1 MWYNKNE
8 PECATTQTGSKP
20 HKCCSH
26 QEAYVQYTPQNSLSS
41 IPANVADRT
50 QARMLKLS
58 TPTDSG
64 CWEWTGAIDRYG
76 YGKSSVR
83 IDGKKRYP
91 GAHRLSYMAF
101 HGAIPSGLIIDHLC
115 RNRTCVNPDH
125 LEAVAPVEN
134 VQRGDGVLYWL
145 KGECERGHG
154 FTEANSYF
162 HVRPDGT
169 PRRECRSCRSL
180 LRSVWAARQSA

>member
-1 MWYNKNE
+1 MK
-8 PECATTQTGSKP
+8 
-20 HKCCSH
+20 H
-26 QEAYVQYTPQNSLSS
+26 TPQNCLSS
-41 IPANVADRT
+41 IPADVAKRAR
-50 QARMLKLS
+50 ARMLKLS
-58 TPTDSG
+58 IQSSSG

-83 IDGKKRYP
+83 IDGRKRYP

-101 HGAIPSGLIIDHLC
+101 HGAIPNGLIIDHLC

-145 KGECERGHG
+145 KDECERGHR
-154 FTEANSYF
+154 FTESNSYF
-162 HVRPDGT
+162 QVRPDGT

-180 LRSVWAARQSA
+180 LRSAWAARRPA